1 MPQETLNLVQI
12 GNVDRMAVVIRPE
25 ADHDRVAIWNVNQ
38 AAFEG
43 DAEANL
49 VDALRDGG
57 FAELSLVAEVDGDIV
72 GHILFS
78 RIAIVSKAG
87 AADALSLAPMA
98 VLPSYQRQGIGS
110 RLVEAGLEACREA
123 GHQIV
128 VVLGHPQFYPRFGF
142 SATLAWPLESPFGGG
157 EAWMALELVP
167 GTLDGMEGR
176 VDYSLPFKVL
186 E

>member
-1 MPQETLNLVQI
+1 MRV
-12 GNVDRMAVVIRPE
+12 AIRPE
-25 ADHDRVAIWNVNQ
+25 ADQDRAAIWSVNQ

-57 FAELSLVAEVDGDIV
+57 FAEVSLVAEVDGEIV

-78 RIAIVSKAG
+78 RVVIGTKVG
-87 AADALSLAPMA
+87 TVDALSLAPMV
-98 VLPSYQRQGIGS
+98 VLPMHQRRGIGS

-123 GHQIV
+123 GHRIV
-128 VVLGHPQFYPRFGF
+128 VVLGHPKFYPRFGF
-142 SATLAWPLESPFGGG
+142 SAERARRLESPFGGG

-167 GTLDGMEGR
+167 GVLVSVEGR
-176 VDYSLPFKVL
+176 VEYSPPFEEL
-186 E
+186 G